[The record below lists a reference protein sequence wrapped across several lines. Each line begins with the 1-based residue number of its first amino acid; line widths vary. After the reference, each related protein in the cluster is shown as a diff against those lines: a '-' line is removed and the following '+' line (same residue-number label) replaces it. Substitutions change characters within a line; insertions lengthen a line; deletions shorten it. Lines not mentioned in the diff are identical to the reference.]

1 MPCDQ
6 QMDKHVPKSGAG
18 TRAMHRNLVV
28 SLVLTISNLACPV
41 QCSMSV
47 AFLGSELSL
56 VHESWKR
63 PSAICSNSCPYS
75 RHSRYVQFR
84 MAVSGGGEKRGVGGT
99 RKEPRGEE
107 IAVERMGKVEATR
120 QRKGEATGIRGS
132 VKTQGKKWDNITPVP
147 PSIRVASGT
156 AKGRKLTTPD
166 VYLRPMMGKVRR
178 FDVTSLCTLNG
189 GDARR

>member
-1 MPCDQ
+1 
-6 QMDKHVPKSGAG
+6 
-18 TRAMHRNLVV
+18 
-28 SLVLTISNLACPV
+28 
-41 QCSMSV
+41 
-47 AFLGSELSL
+47 
-56 VHESWKR
+56 
-63 PSAICSNSCPYS
+63 
-75 RHSRYVQFR
+75 